1 MRKAGRSVVEEKKS
15 ILGVGGRGS
24 RLVLLVFEVVA
35 GDEDAAVEALGA
47 GAADPGE
54 VGPDHEGEVAAL
66 VEVDAG
72 GAFAGVPVV
81 EVLLVAPASD
91 GVGSPGVPAVPPD
104 VEALGEAVAGGG
116 ADLAVAAHGVGPP
129 PRLPRQ
135 LVIPPHRLQ
144 PVARAQLVV
153 AVHELPRHPLV
164 PTHPIG
170 PRHQPPRWCR
180 C

>member
-116 ADLAVAAHGVGPP
+116 ADLAVAAPASP
-129 PRLPRQ
+129 ACYPTSSAAARS
-135 LVIPPHRLQ
+135 
-144 PVARAQLVV
+144 ARA
-153 AVHELPRHPLV
+153 AGCGRPRTPAASPCTNPSHWSTTPTTPLV
-164 PTHPIG
+164 PMLM
-170 PRHQPPRWCR
+170 RRR
-180 C
+180 